1 MEVVLL
7 SFAVVLLAVLVLVAG
22 SVIPFLFWR
31 LLKLET
37 KLEALDKR
45 LSEQDELLAEHYKN
59 VYGNAEQQP

>member
-7 SFAVVLLAVLVLVAG
+7 SFAVIILAVLVLVAS

-31 LLKLET
+31 VFKLEVRIDT
-37 KLEALDKR
+37 LDKK
-45 LSEQDELLAEHYKN
+45 LAEQDELLAEHYRN